1 LSGGDAVAP
10 LPDGRG
16 SDGPVRPI
24 RTIVMD
30 SGDPGYANRLLVGT
44 ACTGLVRIEWVAARY
59 GQLVPINWSMA
70 QLMQYMA
77 GTFPLRFQVA
87 DAQNL
92 IVKDAIEKDME
103 WLFLLEHDVVIPPDT
118 FVRLNR
124 YMREAT
130 APVVSGLYFS
140 RAQPSEPMVFRGR
153 GNSFFDGWRMGDVVE
168 CDGVPT
174 GCLLIHM
181 GVLRLMWAES
191 EEYTVSGVK
200 TRRVFN
206 TPRDGWL
213 NPETGQ
219 YNFTATT
226 SDLDWCDRVMRGD
239 YLRRAGWLCDERRGR
254 WPFLV
259 DTNIF
264 CWHINPDGRLFPS
277 KAELAEW
284 QSEQ

>member
-1 LSGGDAVAP
+1 MSGGDALRQAQGP
-10 LPDGRG
+10 GEAQ
-16 SDGPVRPI
+16 GPVRPI

-30 SGDPGYANRLLVGT
+30 SGDPGYVNRLLVGT
-44 ACTGLVRIEWVAARY
+44 AATGNVRIEWVAARY

-77 GTFPLRFQVA
+77 GTFPLRYQVA

-153 GNSFFDGWRMGDVVE
+153 GNSYFGGWRMGDLVG

-191 EEYTVSGVK
+191 EEYAVNGIT

-206 TPRDGWL
+206 TPREGWF

-219 YNFTATT
+219 YNVTATT
-226 SDLDWCDRVMRGD
+226 SDLEWCDRVMRGD
-239 YLRRAGWLCDERRGR
+239 YLRRAGWPMDKQW

-264 CWHINPDGRLFPS
+264 CWHINPDGRTFPS

>member
-1 LSGGDAVAP
+1 MSGDEVV
-10 LPDGRG
+10 
-16 SDGPVRPI
+16 PVRPI

-30 SGDPGYANRLLVGT
+30 SCDPGYVNRLMVGT
-44 ACTGLVRIEWVAARY
+44 PTTGNVRIEWVAARY
-59 GQLVPINWSMA
+59 GQLTPINWSMA

-77 GTFPLRFQVA
+77 SVFPLRYQVA
-87 DAQNL
+87 DAQNM
-92 IVKDAIEKDME
+92 IVKEAIEKDME

-124 YMREAT
+124 YMREAP

-153 GNSFFDGWRMGDVVE
+153 GNSFFDEWRLGDLVS

-181 GVLRLMWAES
+181 GVLRAMWADS
-191 EEYTVSGVK
+191 EAYTVNGVQ
-200 TRRVFN
+200 TRRVFH
-206 TPRDGWL
+206 TPRAAWF
-213 NPETGQ
+213 NPETNQ

-226 SDLDWCDRVMRGD
+226 SDLEWCDRVMQGD
-239 YLRRAGWLCDERRGR
+239 YLRKAGWPAPGR

-264 CWHINPDGRLFPS
+264 CWHINPDGQMFPS
-277 KAELAEW
+277 KAELAQW
-284 QSEQ
+284 QKQ